1 MEHYTLT
8 KYTRMKLKGEGPET
22 TGLPTVYNGIK
33 SYSFNL
39 WFAEHGT
46 DRDRVMW
53 HCKEEHFRHLQ
64 LDEQGRCISLL
75 LDPGTIFVGDID
87 NKGGW
92 SLFTGGPSVTKP
104 ATAIPEPP
112 PNPVT
117 PPPKVLEDAFATSA
131 GVINRQD
138 LTIDDIVDLH
148 AYLMAKTQNTL
159 SRLGLEPKADVCNS
173 CAATVMIDIQKRG
186 LPIPTKVRE

>member
-8 KYTRMKLKGEGPET
+8 KYTRMRLRGEGPET
-22 TGLPTVYNGIK
+22 TGLPSIYNGIK

-39 WFAEHGT
+39 WFNEHGT

-53 HCKEEHFRHLQ
+53 HCKEEHFRHLE
-64 LDEQGRCISLL
+64 LDAEGRCKSLL
-75 LDPGTIFVGDID
+75 LDPGSIFVGEIE

-92 SLFTGGPSVTKP
+92 FLFKGGPSVTKA
-104 ATAIPEPP
+104 ATTIPEPP
-112 PNPVT
+112 AAPVAA
-117 PPPKVLEDAFATSA
+117 PPKVLEEAFATSDDL
-131 GVINRQD
+131 IKRQD
-138 LTIDDIVDLH
+138 ITVDDIVDLH

-159 SRLGLEPKADVCNS
+159 ARLGLEPKAEVINS

-186 LPIPTKVRE
+186 LPIPKKVRE